1 LQGAGKQEWAYV
13 LRIKEESSA
22 VMKRI
27 PFDPKSGKEGYRKE
41 KRVRMGISLTFSK
54 EYRSIRN

>member
-1 LQGAGKQEWAYV
+1 
-13 LRIKEESSA
+13 
-22 VMKRI
+22 MKRI

-54 EYRSIRN
+54 EYRGIKH